1 MNLPQTQVHGSRQ
14 YVTRREP
21 MKPTTTTIKKKYHMY
36 SDRVSYTT
44 SSRGQTSTKE
54 TLAVEAP
61 SVGGGWGIKW
71 CGLIEIVADAYF
83 SHGPDNSEKS
93 YVDKTFFR
101 LYALG
106 IPAIRER
113 VIYSRDNGVN
123 IARGRI
129 DLEIQKKF
137 LLEFKIVEPSP
148 NQIRKDSKQL
158 HRYLVTYFEF
168 HAPIEKAALVYL
180 FGGEV
185 SVIEVS
191 LQTDNNVRFAPYDRK
206 GNGV

>member
-1 MNLPQTQVHGSRQ
+1 MISSVLFMESLILASSVSRNIPSVKTGLPYILKRMTDQPNQEATTGQFIQTQSQYMNMPQTQVHGSRQ

-21 MKPTTTTIKKKYHMY
+21 MKSTTTTIKKKYHMH

-61 SVGGGWGIKW
+61 SVGGGWGIEW

-93 YVDKTFFR
+93 YVDKTFYK
-101 LYALG
+101 LYDLG

-113 VIYSRDNGVN
+113 AMY
-123 IARGRI
+123 
-129 DLEIQKKF
+129 
-137 LLEFKIVEPSP
+137 
-148 NQIRKDSKQL
+148 
-158 HRYLVTYFEF
+158 
-168 HAPIEKAALVYL
+168 
-180 FGGEV
+180 
-185 SVIEVS
+185 
-191 LQTDNNVRFAPYDRK
+191 
-206 GNGV
+206 